1 MVKILFIFLL
11 VLSLAALVVAD
22 DTKKETSFWDTL
34 RSKIEKVTPTK
45 KATVTTAVGGVR
57 GAKNESGS
65 ELYWKGK
72 EEKIEIAADEL
83 ALFNSAMDTAIGGE
97 ANDAITL
104 FESFVSN
111 YPESLLHADSLLALK
126 HLRVQQ

>member
-11 VLSLAALVVAD
+11 VLSLAVPVVAD
-22 DTKKETSFWDTL
+22 DSKKETSFWDTL

-72 EEKIEIAADEL
+72 EEKLEIDVEEL
-83 ALFNSAMDTAIGGE
+83 TLFNSAMDMAIGGE
-97 ANDAITL
+97 TNEAIVL
-104 FESFVSN
+104 FESFVAT

-126 HLRVQQ
+126 HLRVQ